1 MKKLHLLLILLVV
14 LSGCGHAASSSSSD
28 GPTVCK
34 TPIIYTFS
42 GESADFVLTDG
53 RVTINTGTACNEK
66 ETIEGGTLTAKDSS
80 RFCDITA
87 LSASLYIVDKEERM
101 TLLSHAHENASGDTV
116 SASCHVGTASGSP
129 TLFGTKLMSG
139 DDLRDQFY
147 CEITVTRTNGQEETF
162 TRSSY
167 VKESILKKKIAQP
180 FDVGGLLNHTLTDHT
195 FCSATANRAQLAA
208 VLSRYDETFLNAQ

>member
-1 MKKLHLLLILLVV
+1 MKKLHLLLILLVG

-42 GESADFVLTDG
+42 GESEDFVLTDG

-66 ETIEGGTLTAKDSS
+66 ETIEGGMLTAKDSS
-80 RFCDITA
+80 RFSDITA

-162 TRSSY
+162 T
-167 VKESILKKKIAQP
+167 VPLTLKKA
-180 FDVGGLLNHTLTDHT
+180 
-195 FCSATANRAQLAA
+195 S
-208 VLSRYDETFLNAQ
+208 